1 MIGKQKHINNIHMHQ
16 YISEYLH
23 SKFLELVNSRKSKKN
38 TTRKIHHAEFHRKSQ
53 KYTRNKNRT
62 K

>member
-1 MIGKQKHINNIHMHQ
+1 MHQ

-38 TTRKIHHAEFHRKSQ
+38 TTRKIYHAEFHRKSQ